1 MGSFDENLGG
11 RLRDIRQAR
20 GLNQAQIAEMIDV
33 KRSTVS
39 QIERGKRA
47 LAARELARLAD
58 ALGITTDSFIDP
70 GKEIGVVLEPQSTKY
85 GKEQLRINVPQKNVR
100 KFKEVLLYLLEQV
113 GSRPN
118 VGEMVLYKLL
128 YFIDFDFY
136 EKYEEQ
142 LIGATYIK
150 NKFGPT
156 PVEFGEIVKQM
167 IRDEDIE
174 KVESKYY
181 SHHQKKYLPRREADL
196 EVLKAP
202 EIKTIDDVI
211 CRLARMDAAT
221 ISRYSHKDIPW
232 LTTENN
238 GIINYE
244 SVFYRNAPYS
254 QRNYAEPVQ

>member
-1 MGSFDENLGG
+1 MGAFNESLGS
-11 RLRDIRQAR
+11 RLREIRQAR
-20 GLNQAQIAEMIDV
+20 GLSQEQIAEILNV

-39 QIERGKRA
+39 QIESGKRG
-47 LAARELARLAD
+47 LAAHELPSLAD
-58 ALGITTDSFIDP
+58 ALGISIDSFIDS
-70 GKEIGVVLEPQSTKY
+70 GKEIDVVLEPQTTKY

-100 KFKEVLLYLLEQV
+100 KFKEVLLYVLEQV

-118 VGEMVLYKLL
+118 VGETVIYKLL

-150 NKFGPT
+150 NKLGPT
-156 PVEFGEIVKQM
+156 PIEFDKIVKQM
-167 IRDEDIE
+167 IRDEEIV
-174 KVESKYY
+174 KVASKYY
-181 SHHQKKYLPRREADL
+181 NHLQTKYLPRREADL
-196 EVLKAP
+196 EVLKAS

-211 CRLARMDAAT
+211 CRLVHMDAAT
-221 ISRYSHKDIPW
+221 ISSYSHKDIPW

-238 GIINYE
+238 GIIEYE

>member
-1 MGSFDENLGG
+1 M
-11 RLRDIRQAR
+11 
-20 GLNQAQIAEMIDV
+20 LNI

-39 QIERGKRA
+39 QIESGKRG
-47 LAARELARLAD
+47 LAARELSSLAD
-58 ALGITTDSFIDP
+58 AIGISIDSFIDP
-70 GKEIGVVLEPQSTKY
+70 SKEINVMLEAQAT
-85 GKEQLRINVPQKNVR
+85 GHAKEQIRINVPQKNVR

-113 GSRPN
+113 GSRPS
-118 VGEMVLYKLL
+118 VGETVLYKLL

-150 NKFGPT
+150 NQFGPT

-167 IRDEDIE
+167 IQDEEIE

-181 SHHQKKYLPRREADL
+181 NHHQKKYLPRREADL
-196 EVLKAP
+196 EVLKAS

-211 CRLARMDAAT
+211 CRLAHMDAAT
-221 ISRYSHKDIPW
+221 ISSYSHKDIPW
-232 LTTENN
+232 LTTEKN

-254 QRNYAEPVQ
+254 QRNYDEPVQ